1 MSEKDITAAANKTF
15 EQTKEPI
22 RHPEPEE
29 ISKAGITT
37 EASLEWERQ
46 RPPPVL
52 EPEPTPDDLPGW
64 RTAIRKAD
72 EQHEAQI
79 AERRA
84 AFHDRAK
91 DMKERFEMSR
101 DAPSRR
107 HQYDR

>member
-1 MSEKDITAAANKTF
+1 MAEKDITTAANESF

-22 RHPEPEE
+22 RHPEPEQ
-29 ISKAGITT
+29 ISQAGITT

-52 EPEPTPDDLPGW
+52 EPEPTPEDPAGW

-84 AFHDRAK
+84 TFRDRAK
-91 DMKERFEMSR
+91 DMKERFEMSHN
-101 DAPSRR
+101 APSRR

>member
-1 MSEKDITAAANKTF
+1 MSEKEITKTANDTF
-15 EQTKEPI
+15 EKTKEPI
-22 RHPEPEE
+22 RHPEPEQ

-52 EPEPTPDDLPGW
+52 QPEPTPDDLPGW

-84 AFHDRAK
+84 NFRDRAK
-91 DMKERFEMSR
+91 NMKERFEMSR